1 VPTGWGVA
9 YADLVGRLP
18 GLVGNARLTLCG
30 LNVCIDAVAELH
42 DAAALLEQRAN
53 PHAFALAGELKRR
66 VAKGIGGEI
75 RVDWPEGPAWL
86 EQRLRLTTALGGTSA
101 HAALVLATLGAP
113 ALLAL
118 ADRSKEQLGHIH
130 PAVLLAENDHPIRV
144 DDIVRRG
151 ASRPKIFIFEYTAGR
166 AVGAVVPT
174 RSSRIIVRFGDPGV
188 EDDPEFERVS
198 ARLARMAG
206 AGVVS
211 GFNAAA
217 LSQLPRAIE
226 VGRRIASSWRA
237 ADMPTVHLEL
247 AGYVSDAARDSV
259 LEGLR
264 GAITSLGMSHSEYL
278 ALGLDAADLTA
289 GMVACGNRFGLRR
302 VCVHADH
309 WAAAATLDH
318 PAHERDA
325 LQMGCLLASTRAEAG
340 RPVHP
345 TAIPKAA
352 VFNDTPFEG
361 TLDRG
366 AWTAVCCAAPYLAR
380 PATTLGLGDTFT
392 AGCLL
397 VLGQQRPDE
406 VRSRGV
412 RAEGSRRRPATA
424 SGERHG

>member
-1 VPTGWGVA
+1 MPTRWGA
-9 YADLVGRLP
+9 TYADLIGRLP
-18 GLVGNARLTLCG
+18 GFFDNARLTLCG
-30 LNVCIDAVAELH
+30 LNVCLDGVADLH
-42 DAAALLEQRAN
+42 EARALLEERAN

-66 VAKGIGGEI
+66 VGQGIGGEI
-75 RVDWPEGPAWL
+75 RVDWPAGPAWL
-86 EQRLRLTTALGGTSA
+86 EAHLRLKTALGGTSA
-101 HAALVLATLGAP
+101 HGALVLATLGAP

-118 ADRSKEQLGHIH
+118 ADRSKEQLKHIH
-130 PAVLLAENDHPIRV
+130 PAVLLAENDRPVRV
-144 DDIVRRG
+144 DDIVPHG
-151 ASRPKIFIFEYTAGR
+151 AARPKIFIFEYTAGKR
-166 AVGAVVPT
+166 VGDVVPE

-198 ARLARMAG
+198 TRLAATAG

-217 LSQLPRAIE
+217 LSQLPHAIA
-226 VGRRIASSWRA
+226 VGRRIAISWRMA
-237 ADMPTVHLEL
+237 GLPTVHLEL
-247 AGYVSDAARDSV
+247 AGYVSGAARDSA

-264 GAITSLGMSHSEYL
+264 GAITSIGMSHSEYL
-278 ALGLDAADLTA
+278 ALGLDGNDLPA
-289 GMVACGNRFGLRR
+289 GMVACGKRLGLRR

-318 PAHERDA
+318 PAQERDA

-340 RPVHP
+340 KPVYP

-352 VFNDTPFEG
+352 AFNALPFEG

-366 AWTAVCCAAPYLAR
+366 DWTAVGCAAPYLAR

-397 VLGQQRPDE
+397 VLGQRRPAE
-406 VRSRGV
+406 VRPKGV
-412 RAEGSRRRPATA
+412 RAEGDWRGLATA
-424 SGERHG
+424 SGERDG